1 MKSREQIIESMC
13 YTYRHDFGLDR
24 TETAGFISSGM
35 TEDERRFLRAVM
47 AQIFDNDIAPELED
61 YRRLKEG
68 EAVVVP
74 KDREHAEALVR
85 VGMFYLEN
93 NK

>member
-1 MKSREQIIESMC
+1 MKTREQLIESMC
-13 YTYRHDFGLDR
+13 YTYRHDFGLDK
-24 TETAGFISSGM
+24 TNTADFISSGM
-35 TEDERRFLRAVM
+35 TEQERVWLRAVM

-61 YRRLKEG
+61 YRRLQEG

-74 KDREHAEALVR
+74 KDRDHAEALVR